1 MQRVLMRLQIAQ
13 PREAAEYALSVLLL
27 PGPEE
32 GAEAAATVVQA
43 SPPHNSG
50 VLTLLNSGQGGS
62 SRGLGEDIVG
72 GFAPSRPTPTMLL
85 GKLTVKGKL
94 EPEIVRRIVR
104 REFGRMR
111 LCYELALKQD
121 ATLGG
126 TVTVNFVIRPNGEVG
141 KVTSSSELKHAET
154 VTCIERTF
162 RGLSFPQLEGGLA
175 TVAAPIEFTPGAP
188 PSASA
193 QKVGGKIV
201 SELSMGELRAAFFQ
215 KALPFVIVPASDGRE
230 PPALFVR
237 DQQDRIF
244 GVYFA
249 QQGEFGEP
257 GQALCSAGSERRL
270 VVSGAGCDAMLQAM
284 LD

>member
-1 MQRVLMRLQIAQ
+1 VN
-13 PREAAEYALSVLLL
+13 SVI
-27 PGPEE
+27 G
-32 GAEAAATVVQA
+32 
-43 SPPHNSG
+43 
-50 VLTLLNSGQGGS
+50 
-62 SRGLGEDIVG
+62 
-72 GFAPSRPTPTMLL
+72 
-85 GKLTVKGKL
+85 
-94 EPEIVRRIVR
+94 
-104 REFGRMR
+104 
-111 LCYELALKQD
+111 
-121 ATLGG
+121 
-126 TVTVNFVIRPNGEVG
+126 PNGKVG
-141 KVTSSSELKHAET
+141 RVTSSSELKHAET